1 MCSLV
6 SVGNQLNIHK
16 NSRKHMALYV
26 HISNA
31 CQKDAQRHGQTEQLS
46 KLKERVEKAQNLS
59 GFDFPHPQFF
69 KKPLGR
75 SYRLIGY
82 SFSSGHDELLLFLRI
97 LPRSD
102 GDYDFF
108 IKKNKDDIIGRFLP
122 YSNEEIRQ
130 IYERAASDTP
140 LPPLPELSVEE
151 RAWLVEVFTSKGQTD
166 DLIVLETETW
176 VEKMKENSD
185 FLGLYHRLLYRW
197 VDLLSSDQLRA
208 AADNTESDIYWESDQ
223 DQSLGIA
230 YLYRRDIN
238 RLLLLEPLRR
248 TGSDAALLE
257 KHKENL
263 SRIGRT
269 SEELLRVAARSYPFL
284 MVLDEN
290 VWLAIQKNKE
300 ANLALSPEEAE
311 LLDSIRRGGAED
323 RLSYPLFINGRAGS
337 GKSTMLQYLA
347 TDYIDFALHRGVGQ
361 RLLYI
366 TCSSDLLKRA
376 REVVRQLLTI
386 HHKRLLEGTHEPD
399 KIDTFIERSF
409 VVFHD
414 FLYSLLSAEMQKQL
428 PRDRYVDY
436 SRFRR
441 LWDEKFARRPE
452 ARRMSSDVAWHT
464 IRSYIK
470 GIRSNRDDYLD
481 PEEFRALSRRRRSVS
496 EETYRQVYEHVWQ
509 SWYKKLCN
517 EEGYWDDQ
525 DLAACVLEE
534 DLAQTVDCAAL
545 FCDEAQD
552 FTPLELDIIYQLS
565 LFGRRSLQPEE
576 LKRVPIVFAG
586 DPLQTINPTGFRWDA
601 VQADFHERFCAVLDP
616 RRRARVDI
624 SHRELNFNYRSNPG
638 VVHFCNLIQLA
649 RAALLGPSD
658 IMPQESWWVDKPKV
672 IHLAEDTEATKGGI
686 RQRPDFV
693 KLVNCEEGEESDY
706 VGKDPILSTLQEN
719 VEGVYRNVFSPMR
732 AKGLEF
738 SAVVLYRFGDTA
750 PPDFERL
757 LRGEIDIDV
766 PEARLPYEY
775 FFNRLYV
782 AASRAKED
790 LVIVDSRDAIQRFWR
805 FATEPEWADRLM
817 QRVRNPEH
825 WKGRIAHPV
834 CGVEKWWE
842 GERVDPFQQ
851 AQDYE
856 REGRTK
862 RDPYLL
868 RQAALSYRSAGYESS
883 AGKCLAFAAELEN
896 RYRDAGDM
904 YRDLGF
910 REDAFRCYWEGREW
924 ARLCDLAAPPSAFT
938 NRLESRAADFMNR
951 TAVPDSNFLNEL
963 IRAARGN
970 DWFQRVL
977 RDPVWYD
984 VLVTLAQRLN
994 TMRADEM
1001 LPWRDIFEILQ
1012 KFRSEGVRINNATL
1026 ATIAYRA
1033 HKLVEAVE
1041 LWEDA
1046 RETNHEEYYRAKAHV
1061 TDFPENINWF
1071 NKLGEHSEVLHQWNR
1086 HPSVEFD
1093 KLEKSTILA
1102 VADSALEEC
1111 KITLAIRMLQSVKML
1126 QSTDREIIKKLL
1138 VKTMEEG
1145 DSNDKRLAAVIAAR
1159 LFVHTRDWD
1168 AAIRAAEHGDF
1179 SSLLDKRQAK
1189 NLQSMLRDT
1198 AGAANVFRTVV
1209 EELAESER
1217 LESETASNKK
1227 PVAEFLYRNFIKEEG
1242 ASSERLHGLSLQVVG
1257 AALRR
1262 VGEALR
1268 EKAKDNLVDAIKRSD
1283 VESAQA
1289 AAVSAARLFVHTRDW
1304 DAAIRAAEHGDFS
1317 SLLGKGQAK
1326 NLQSMLRDTAGAANV
1341 FRTVVEELAESENL
1355 ASETDRNKD
1364 LTDFLYR
1371 NFVKE
1376 EGVSSEKL
1384 HGLSSLVVGAI
1395 LERVGRT
1402 LRERAKSDL
1411 VNAIEK
1417 RDTELAQTAAVS
1429 AARLFVRTR
1438 DWNAAIRAA
1447 EHADFSS
1454 LLGEQAKNL
1463 QSMLRATAGATNVFC
1478 TVVEELAGS
1487 EKLVSETA
1495 FNKESVAIFLYRNF
1509 IQEKESSSVKL
1520 GGLSL
1525 RVVGAAIER
1534 AGKIIDALKFYEDL
1548 QKSESKELKWFATER
1563 LVRNLERYADYLRS
1577 RGEEDQARRRQS
1589 RAQEIRKQS
1598 YLGNRPIPDYPVLAT
1613 GIAAAE
1619 ICEQSHLDDRPVPDE
1634 PVLDTGVAA
1643 AESREPPHPDD
1654 RPVPDEPVL
1663 DSGVAAAESS
1673 EPSHPDDRSVP
1684 DEPVKPAEPSEWSY
1698 GPLKIVLSRVHRRLR
1713 IEYKE
1718 RFETVTVDGEGNLR
1732 GDADFSRVNAEGEEL
1747 AAWKIPDWNTR
1758 VSIVARASGRIV
1770 VVETGGDQYEFPL
1783 SMSS

>member
-1 MCSLV
+1 MS
-6 SVGNQLNIHK
+6 
-16 NSRKHMALYV
+16 LYV
-26 HISNA
+26 VISDA
-31 CQKDAQRHGQTEQLS
+31 CQNDARRHGQEEQLS
-46 KLKERVEKAQNLS
+46 NLKTRIEKAQNLT
-59 GFDFPHPQFF
+59 GFDFFPPQFV
-69 KKPLGR
+69 KRALGR

-82 SFSSGHDELLLFLRI
+82 RVPFGSDELLLFLRI
-97 LPRSD
+97 LSRSD
-102 GDYDFF
+102 SDYDYFL
-108 IKKNKDDIIGRFLP
+108 KNWEQNKDAVIRRFQP
-122 YSNEEIRQ
+122 YNDEELRQMYDQVTSVASPSPFPEPNAEEREWLYDVFPHERQ
-130 IYERAASDTP
+130 I
-140 LPPLPELSVEE
+140 
-151 RAWLVEVFTSKGQTD
+151 D
-166 DLIVLETETW
+166 DPIVLESETW
-176 VEKMKENSD
+176 VKKMRENRES
-185 FLGLYHRLLYRW
+185 LELYHRMLYE
-197 VDLLSSDQLRA
+197 LNLSQLHA
-208 AADNTESDIYWESDQ
+208 ATDNSECRIYWESDRG
-223 DQSLGIA
+223 QSPGIA
-230 YLYRRDIN
+230 YLYRQDIN
-238 RLLLLEPLRR
+238 RLLLLVPLRR
-248 TGSDAALLE
+248 TDSDAALLE
-257 KHKENL
+257 KHKEKL
-263 SRIGRT
+263 SRLE
-269 SEELLRVAARSYPFL
+269 SAPEELLRVAARSYPFY
-284 MVLDEN
+284 MVLDWN
-290 VWLAIQKNKE
+290 AWLAIQKNDE
-300 ANLALSPEEAE
+300 ANLAFSPEEAE
-311 LLDSIRRGGAED
+311 LLDSIRRMGAEGQ
-323 RLSYPLFINGRAGS
+323 LSYPLFINGRAGS
-337 GKSTMLQYLA
+337 GKSTMLQHLA
-347 TDYIDFALHRGVGQ
+347 ADYIDFALRRGAGQ
-361 RLLYI
+361 RLLYT
-366 TCSSDLLKRA
+366 TCSSDLLERA

-386 HHKRLLEGTHEPD
+386 HHKRLLEGTHESD

-414 FLYSLLSAEMQKQL
+414 FLYSLLPVEIQKQL

-441 LWDEKFARRPE
+441 LWDKEFARRQE
-452 ARRMSSDVAWHT
+452 ARRMSPDVAWHT

-470 GIRSNRDDYLD
+470 GIRSSRDDELS
-481 PEEFRALSRRRRSVS
+481 PEEFRTLPRRRRSVS
-496 EETYRQVYEHVWQ
+496 EETYQQVYERVWQ
-509 SWYKKLCN
+509 SWYKRLCDKE

-525 DLAACVLEE
+525 DLAACVLEKG
-534 DLAQTVDCAAL
+534 LAQTVDCAAL

-616 RRRARVDI
+616 RRKARVDI

-658 IMPQESWWVDKPKV
+658 ITPQESWWVDTPKI

-738 SAVVLYRFGDTA
+738 PAVVLYRFGDTA

-757 LRGEIDIDV
+757 LRGEIDIDA

-805 FATEPEWADRLM
+805 FATEPEWAYRLM
-817 QRVRNPEH
+817 QRVRNPEQ

-842 GERVDPFQQ
+842 GERVDPLQQ

-868 RQAALSYRSAGYESS
+868 RQAALSYRSAGDESS
-883 AGKCLAFAAELEN
+883 AGTCLAFAAELES

-904 YRDLGF
+904 YRDLGL

-963 IRAARGN
+963 VRAARDN

-977 RDPVWYD
+977 RDSVWYD
-984 VLVTLAQRLN
+984 VLVTLAQRL
-994 TMRADEM
+994 TTIKADET

-1012 KFRSEGVRINNATL
+1012 RFRTAGAHINNATL
-1026 ATIAYRA
+1026 AKIAYRA
-1033 HKLVEAVE
+1033 HKLEEAVE

-1046 RETNHEEYYRAKAHV
+1046 RETNHEEYYRAKARV

-1071 NKLGEHSEVLHQWNR
+1071 NKLGEHSEVLRQWNR

-1111 KITLAIRMLQSVKML
+1111 KITLAIRMLQLVKML
-1126 QSTDREIIKKLL
+1126 QSADREIIKKLL
-1138 VKTMEEG
+1138 VKTMEKG
-1145 DSNDKRLAAVIAAR
+1145 DSNDKKLAAVI
-1159 LFVHTRDWD
+1159 
-1168 AAIRAAEHGDF
+1168 
-1179 SSLLDKRQAK
+1179 
-1189 NLQSMLRDT
+1189 
-1198 AGAANVFRTVV
+1198 
-1209 EELAESER
+1209 
-1217 LESETASNKK
+1217 
-1227 PVAEFLYRNFIKEEG
+1227 
-1242 ASSERLHGLSLQVVG
+1242 
-1257 AALRR
+1257 
-1262 VGEALR
+1262 
-1268 EKAKDNLVDAIKRSD
+1268 
-1283 VESAQA
+1283 
-1289 AAVSAARLFVHTRDW
+1289 AARLFVHTRDW

-1341 FRTVVEELAESENL
+1341 FRTVVEELAGSERLGSETDLNKKPVAEFLYRNFVKEEGVSSERLYGLSSQVVGAALRRVDEALQKKAKDDLVDAIKRSDVESAQAAAVSTARLFVRTGDWNAAIRAAEHADFSSLLGEQAKNLQSMLGDTAGAANVFCTIVEELAESENL
-1355 ASETDRNKD
+1355 AAETARSKD
-1364 LTDFLYR
+1364 LADFLYR

-1376 EGVSSEKL
+1376 EGVSSKKL
-1384 HGLSSLVVGAI
+1384 HGLSSQVVGAV
-1395 LERVGRT
+1395 LERVSRT
-1402 LRERAKSDL
+1402 LREKAKDDL
-1411 VNAIEK
+1411 VDAIK
-1417 RDTELAQTAAVS
+1417 RSDVESAQAAAVS
-1429 AARLFVRTR
+1429 TARLFVRTG

-1463 QSMLRATAGATNVFC
+1463 QSMLRDAAGATNVFR

-1495 FNKESVAIFLYRNF
+1495 YNKELVANFLYRNF
-1509 IQEKESSSVKL
+1509 IQEKEASSEKP
-1520 GGLSL
+1520 GDLSL
-1525 RVVGAAIER
+1525 RIVGAAIER
-1534 AGKIIDALKFYEDL
+1534 AGKIINALKFYEDL
-1548 QKSESKELKWFATER
+1548 QRSESEELKRFATER
-1563 LVRNLERYADYLRS
+1563 LVRNLERYADYFRS
-1577 RGEEDQARRRQS
+1577 RGEEEQSRRRQL

-1598 YLGNRPIPDYPVLAT
+1598 YLRDRPIPDYPVLAT

-1619 ICEQSHLDDRPVPDE
+1619 SREQSHPDDRSVPDEPVLDTGVAAAESREQSHPDDRSVPDE

-1643 AESREPPHPDD
+1643 AESREPPY
-1654 RPVPDEPVL
+1654 
-1663 DSGVAAAESS
+1663 
-1673 EPSHPDDRSVP
+1673 PDDRSVP
-1684 DEPVKPAEPSEWSY
+1684 DDHLAYVSVEPAEPSEWSC

-1758 VSIVARASGRIV
+1758 VSVVARASGRIV

>member
-1 MCSLV
+1 MS
-6 SVGNQLNIHK
+6 
-16 NSRKHMALYV
+16 LYV
-26 HISNA
+26 VISDA
-31 CQKDAQRHGQTEQLS
+31 CQNDARRHGQTELLS
-46 KLKERVEKAQNLS
+46 NLKTRIEKAQNLT
-59 GFDFPHPQFF
+59 GFDFFPPQFV
-69 KKPLGR
+69 KRALGR

-82 SFSSGHDELLLFLRI
+82 RVPFGSDELLLFLRI
-97 LPRSD
+97 LSRSD
-102 GDYDFF
+102 SDYDYFL
-108 IKKNKDDIIGRFLP
+108 KNWEQNKDAVIRRFQP
-122 YSNEEIRQ
+122 YSDEELRRMYDQ
-130 IYERAASDTP
+130 VTSVAS
-140 LPPLPELSVEE
+140 LSPLPEPNAEE
-151 RAWLVEVFTSKGQTD
+151 RAWLENVFPDEEQTD
-166 DLIVLETETW
+166 DPIVLETETW
-176 VEKMKENSD
+176 VKKMRENREL
-185 FLGLYHRLLYRW
+185 LGLYHRLLYKW
-197 VDLLSSDQLRA
+197 ADLLRSSQLHA
-208 AADNTESDIYWESDQ
+208 ATDNTECRIFWESEQ

-238 RLLLLEPLRR
+238 RLLLIEPLHR
-248 TGSDAALLE
+248 TGNDAALLGN
-257 KHKENL
+257 HKEKL
-263 SRIGRT
+263 SRLGPAP
-269 SEELLRVAARSYPFL
+269 EELLRVAARSYPFL
-284 MVLDEN
+284 MVLDQD
-290 VWLAIQKNKE
+290 VWLAIQKNEE
-300 ANLALSPEEAE
+300 ANLAFSPEEAE
-311 LLDSIRRGGAED
+311 LLDSVRRAGTKGQF
-323 RLSYPLFINGRAGS
+323 SYPLFINGRAGS

-347 TDYIDFALHRGVGQ
+347 VGYIDFALRCGAGQ
-361 RLLYI
+361 RLLYT
-366 TCSSDLLKRA
+366 TCSSDLLERA
-376 REVVRQLLTI
+376 RKIVRGILTTY
-386 HHKRLLEGTHEPD
+386 HNYLYKGKHELAR
-399 KIDTFIERSF
+399 IEAFIERSF

-414 FLYSLLSAEMQKQL
+414 FLYSLLPAEMQKQL

-441 LWDEKFARRPE
+441 LWDKEFARRQE
-452 ARRMSSDVAWHT
+452 ARRMSPDVAWHT

-470 GIRSNRDDYLD
+470 GIRSSRDDELS
-481 PEEFRALSRRRRSVS
+481 PEEFRTLPRRRRSVS
-496 EETYRQVYEHVWQ
+496 EETYKQVYERVWQ
-509 SWYKKLCN
+509 SWYKRLCD
-517 EEGYWDDQ
+517 EKGYWDDQ
-525 DLAACVLEE
+525 DLAACVLEKG
-534 DLAQTVDCAAL
+534 LAQTVDCAAL

-565 LFGRRSLQPEE
+565 LFGRRSLQPED

-649 RAALLGPSD
+649 RAALLGSPD
-658 IMPQESWWVDKPKV
+658 ITPQEAWWIDTPKI

-738 SAVVLYRFGDTA
+738 PAVVLYRFGDTA

-757 LRGEIDIDV
+757 LRGEIDIDT

-790 LVIVDSRDAIQRFWR
+790 LVIVDSRDAIQKFWQ

-817 QRVRNPEH
+817 RRVRNPEH

-842 GERVDPFQQ
+842 GERVDPLQQ

-904 YRDLGF
+904 YRDLGL
-910 REDAFRCYWEGREW
+910 REDAFQCYWEGREW
-924 ARLCDLAAPPSAFT
+924 TRLCDLAAPPSAFT

-963 IRAARGN
+963 IRTARGN

-977 RDPVWYD
+977 RDSVWHD
-984 VLVTLAQRLN
+984 VLVTLAQRL
-994 TMRADEM
+994 TTIKADET
-1001 LPWRDIFEILQ
+1001 LPWRGIFEILQ

-1033 HKLVEAVE
+1033 HKLEEAVE

-1071 NKLGEHSEVLHQWNR
+1071 NKLGEHSEVLRQWNR

-1111 KITLAIRMLQSVKML
+1111 EITLAIRMLQSVKML
-1126 QSTDREIIKKLL
+1126 QSADREIIKKLL
-1138 VKTMEEG
+1138 VKTMEKG

-1159 LFVHTRDWD
+1159 LFVHTRDWN
-1168 AAIRAAEHGDF
+1168 AAIRAAEH
-1179 SSLLDKRQAK
+1179 S
-1189 NLQSMLRDT
+1189 
-1198 AGAANVFRTVV
+1198 
-1209 EELAESER
+1209 
-1217 LESETASNKK
+1217 
-1227 PVAEFLYRNFIKEEG
+1227 
-1242 ASSERLHGLSLQVVG
+1242 
-1257 AALRR
+1257 
-1262 VGEALR
+1262 
-1268 EKAKDNLVDAIKRSD
+1268 
-1283 VESAQA
+1283 
-1289 AAVSAARLFVHTRDW
+1289 
-1304 DAAIRAAEHGDFS
+1304 DFS

-1341 FRTVVEELAESENL
+1341 FRTVVEELAESERLESETDSNKKPVAEFLYRNFVKEEGVSSERLYGLSLQVVGVALRRVDKALREKAKDDLVDAIKRSDVELAQAVAVSTARLFVRTSDWNAAIRAAEHTDFSSLLGEQAKNL
-1355 ASETDRNKD
+1355 QSMLRATAGAANVFRTVVEELAGSEKLVSETDRNKD

-1402 LRERAKSDL
+1402 LREKAKDDL
-1411 VNAIEK
+1411 VDAIK
-1417 RDTELAQTAAVS
+1417 RSDVESAQAAAVS
-1429 AARLFVRTR
+1429 TARLFVRTR

-1495 FNKESVAIFLYRNF
+1495 FNKESVADFLYRNF
-1509 IQEKESSSVKL
+1509 IKEKESSSVKL
-1520 GGLSL
+1520 SGLSL

-1589 RAQEIRKQS
+1589 RAQEIRRRS
-1598 YLGNRPIPDYPVLAT
+1598 HLGDRSIPDYPVLDS

-1619 ICEQSHLDDRPVPDE
+1619 
-1634 PVLDTGVAA
+1634 
-1643 AESREPPHPDD
+1643 SR
-1654 RPVPDEPVL
+1654 
-1663 DSGVAAAESS
+1663 

-1684 DEPVKPAEPSEWSY
+1684 DDHLAHVSVEPAEPSEWSY

-1732 GDADFSRVNAEGEEL
+1732 GDAEFSRVNAEGEEL

-1758 VSIVARASGRIV
+1758 VSIVARASSRIV